1 MWNKTK
7 RTVSASIVA
16 VAIVMSACSEKV
28 DLVSEDFSS
37 DEVAS
42 EAVLDFSGDDIDNIV
57 LNNMRDLLNSG
68 VTGEANEGKRFNPYS
83 GRDDC
88 ATVTKDLEAQTIM
101 IDFGVGCENSDGI
114 IRSGQ
119 ILISY
124 TDRRNEPGAVITTTF
139 NNFFINGNQ
148 IEGVRTLSN
157 ISDGTPNQKAF
168 QVSVVGGQVTFED
181 GTTKTYE
188 SSRTRTHVTDE
199 ATEELTVTV
208 TGSRSGTNRENEAFS
223 MTIIQDLIYLS
234 SCRQEGVKVA
244 VSGIREFVKNSETT
258 TIDYGLGACDNEV
271 TITRPDGTVE
281 TKTIENRKRRRG

>member
-7 RTVSASIVA
+7 STVSACLVGIVLM
-16 VAIVMSACSEKV
+16 MSACSDDG
-28 DLVSEDFSS
+28 DLVSEDLSI

-57 LNNMRDLLNSG
+57 LNNMSDLLTSG
-68 VTGEANEGKRFNPYS
+68 VTGEANGGKRFNPYS

-88 ATVTKDLEAQTIM
+88 ATVTKDLEAQTIV
-101 IDFGVGCENSDGI
+101 IGFGLGCKNSDGI

-157 ISDGTPNQKAF
+157 ISEGIANQKAF
-168 QVSVVGGQVTFED
+168 QVSVVGGQITFED
-181 GTTKTYE
+181 GTTKTFE
-188 SSRTRTHVTDE
+188 STRTRTHVMDE
-199 ATEELTVTV
+199 ASEELTVTV
-208 TGSRSGTNRENEAFS
+208 TGSRSGTNREGEAFS

-234 SCRQEGVKVA
+234 SCRQEGVKVP

-258 TIDYGLGACDNEV
+258 TIDYGLGTCDNEV